1 VKRSVIVDVTAR
13 LILPSA
19 LLFALHLLLVGHDR
33 PGGGFV
39 GGLVAGAAVAAI
51 YVAGG
56 IDDVRT
62 VVPVRPWT
70 ILGGGLVLAAGMA
83 VLPVLQGD
91 PALYKWSVE
100 PSLPVLG
107 DFKVSSVLI
116 FDIGVSLVVI
126 GLVFMVFEA
135 FGDEEPPEFRGEPL
149 EVEPD
154 TGIPDKDA
162 PQDEGRTT
170 R

>member
-39 GGLVAGAAVAAI
+39 GGLVAGAAVAFI

-56 IDDVRT
+56 IDDVRE

-70 ILGGGLVLAAGMA
+70 ILGGGLVLAAGVA
-83 VLPVLQGD
+83 VVPVLLGD
-91 PALYKWSVE
+91 PVMYKWKLE
-100 PSLPVLG
+100 PSLPLLG
-107 DFKVSSVLI
+107 DFKISSALV
-116 FDIGVSLVVI
+116 FDVGVSMVVI

-135 FGDEEPPEFRGEPL
+135 FGDDDPPEFRGE
-149 EVEPD
+149 V
-154 TGIPDKDA
+154 G
-162 PQDEGRTT
+162 G
-170 R
+170 

>member
-1 VKRSVIVDVTAR
+1 VNRSVIVDVTAR

-56 IDDVRT
+56 IDDVRQ
-62 VVPVRPWT
+62 VVPLRPWT
-70 ILGGGLVLAAGMA
+70 ILGSGLVLSAGVA
-83 VLPVLQGD
+83 VAPVLLGEAVMD
-91 PALYKWSVE
+91 GWKLE

-107 DFKVSSVLI
+107 GFKVTGVLL
-116 FDIGVSLVVI
+116 FDIGVALVVV

-135 FGDEEPPEFRGEPL
+135 FGDEDPPEHRE
-149 EVEPD
+149 EVPEVIPD

-162 PQDEGRTT
+162 APGGGGAP
-170 R
+170 

>member
-39 GGLVAGAAVAAI
+39 GGLVAGATVAVV

-56 IDDVRT
+56 MDDVRA

-70 ILGGGLVLAAGMA
+70 ILGAGLVLAAGVA
-83 VLPVLQGD
+83 TLPVLLDEAVMEAWKFYVDFPLLGEAKITS
-91 PALYKWSVE
+91 ALV
-100 PSLPVLG
+100 
-107 DFKVSSVLI
+107 
-116 FDIGVSLVVI
+116 FDVGVAAVVI

-135 FGDEEPPEFRGEPL
+135 FGDDHSPEFRGEVPSGPAAGGT
-149 EVEPD
+149 EE
-154 TGIPDKDA
+154 DA
-162 PQDEGRTT
+162 
-170 R
+170 